1 MLCVEMPGSHVVRLQ
16 ELSLAAMEGEGGE
29 AEPKP
34 GAARQCP
41 LKQVISV
48 KTWDGEAR
56 RPVGDAGIVF
66 QLVSEI
72 GDEHSVRP
80 EH

>member
-1 MLCVEMPGSHVVRLQ
+1 
-16 ELSLAAMEGEGGE
+16 MEGEGGE

-56 RPVGDAGIVF
+56 RPVGDAGIVL

-72 GDEHSVRP
+72 GDEHNDSWGLQCP
-80 EH
+80 DWTHDS